1 MMPFLEIY
9 VVLFSEV
16 AMDVGSR
23 KQIEKLSK
31 ISIFKIIAL
40 RIFSKKWFISKR
52 SVVDIFCDPCRFVN
66 CCNKTN
72 LVAEI

>member
-9 VVLFSEV
+9 VVLFSKE

-40 RIFSKKWFISKR
+40 RIFSKKSFISKR
-52 SVVDIFCDPCRFVN
+52 YVVDIFCDPCRFVN

-72 LVAEI
+72 PVVEI